1 MRLLISEQQSP
12 CVVELVV
19 LVVLECSWMSLPASV
34 YVCECVSRFNDGRY
48 EVIETPTDIYVV
60 MEYVSGGEM
69 FDYIVSKGRLPED
82 EARRLFQQVI
92 SGVEYCHRHMVV
104 HRDLKPENLLLDAH
118 RVPLASNRL
127 LSTAQPW
134 CSRTQRRWLD
144 RCCVL
149 TKDWLQCPAIA

>member
-1 MRLLISEQQSP
+1 MGMEDKVWREINILKMFRHPHIIRL
-12 CVVELVV
+12 
-19 LVVLECSWMSLPASV
+19 
-34 YVCECVSRFNDGRY
+34 Y

-118 RVPLASNRL
+118 NNI
-127 LSTAQPW
+127 
-134 CSRTQRRWLD
+134 
-144 RCCVL
+144 
-149 TKDWLQCPAIA
+149 KIA

>member
-1 MRLLISEQQSP
+1 M
-12 CVVELVV
+12 
-19 LVVLECSWMSLPASV
+19 
-34 YVCECVSRFNDGRY
+34 SRFNDGRY